1 MIQVQTRMVVAD
13 NTGAKTVQVI
23 KIPGA
28 SKPHYAHIGQVVK
41 VVVKEASSDATV
53 KKAAMALAVIV
64 RTKKGVKRDNGMKIA
79 FSDNAC
85 VIVKADKTPVGTR
98 VFGPIAREVKNCGFA
113 KIASLAT
120 EVI

>member
-1 MIQVQTRMVVAD
+1 MVQVQTMMVVAD
-13 NTGAKTVQVI
+13 NTGAKMAQVI

-41 VVVKEASSDATV
+41 VVIKEATSDATV
-53 KKAAMALAVIV
+53 KKSAMALAVIV
-64 RTKKGVKRDNGMKIA
+64 RSKKGVKRDNGFKVS

-98 VFGPIAREVKNCGFA
+98 VFGPIAREVKNAGFN

-120 EVI
+120 EVL